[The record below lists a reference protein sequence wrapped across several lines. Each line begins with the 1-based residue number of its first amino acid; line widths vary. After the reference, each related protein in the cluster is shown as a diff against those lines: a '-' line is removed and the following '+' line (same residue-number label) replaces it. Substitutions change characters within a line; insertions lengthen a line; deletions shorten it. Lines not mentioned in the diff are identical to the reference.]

1 MLHVVA
7 LLAVTMLA
15 AASAAPAQQTARGPI
30 RALSG
35 EIIPGETPSS
45 FRITPEA
52 SRALRRL
59 WQEST
64 GAGAERVA
72 CLDGRIEGDS
82 AIVTRIG
89 WLEARHA
96 DSTSISAQQSIDE
109 CGPPRFLGT
118 VHTHLNVTDERS
130 RFAAFSGADRGV
142 MYLWW
147 KQWNADGIFCVLYT
161 AEKAHCEL
169 VAPGRGLFG
178 HGTAY

>member
-1 MLHVVA
+1 MLRTTGLL
-7 LLAVTMLA
+7 LLALTGATQA
-15 AASAAPAQQTARGPI
+15 AAAQAARAPL

-35 EIIPGETPSS
+35 EIIPTETPSS
-45 FRITPEA
+45 FRITAEA
-52 SRALRRL
+52 RRDLRRL

-89 WLEARHA
+89 RLEARRA
-96 DSTSISAQQSIDE
+96 DSTSVSAQQSIDE

-147 KQWNADGIFCVLYT
+147 KQWQVDGIFCVLYT

-169 VAPGRGLFG
+169 VAPGRGLYG